1 MDILTWAVLSLL
13 GIAAATTIAPRLG
26 IAAPLLL
33 TVAGIL
39 ISVLPFVSAVEI
51 EPEWI
56 LAGVLP
62 PLLYSAAVSMPTME
76 FRRDFTAISGL
87 SIVLVVISAVVL
99 GFLFSWLIPGLGLAG
114 GIALGAILSPTDAVV
129 ISMVKRLGVPSRA
142 VAVLEGEGLLNDASA
157 LVMLRSALAGM
168 AAAVSLWHVFG
179 DFLYAVAV
187 AATIGWIVGEIN
199 LRLRARV
206 EDSTVNTVISFAVP
220 FVASIPA
227 EHLGA
232 SGLVAAVVAGM
243 VTGRSAARYL
253 SPRHRLSDAQNWRTI
268 ELVLEG
274 GVFLVM
280 GLELRSIIQ
289 EVEEA
294 HLGISSAIGIAAI
307 ALLVTVLI
315 RALYVGPLLV
325 LLKAQAKRGAQ
336 MKPTITTLQERF
348 DPTKMSE
355 QPLLEDPRR
364 RHRQFSPEQIEQ
376 FQTRLRRQI
385 ADIDYFLAEPLGWRE
400 GAIVIWAGLRGVV
413 TLAAAQTLPETMPGR
428 ALLILIAF
436 LVAVVSLL
444 FQGSTLPW
452 LIRTLKL
459 GKADSHAS
467 EGEHKQLTQLLDQ
480 VALKTLEDAGLGEE
494 MQRFR
499 ERLGQEGIDK
509 KSKMDKYKR
518 LRLQVIE
525 AQRNVLLDARDDGM
539 FSAALLSIVLENLDA
554 DQISLE
560 LKGRTAEG

>member
-1 MDILTWAVLSLL
+1 MDMIAWAVLSLL
-13 GIAAATTIAPRLG
+13 GIAAATAIGARLG

-39 ISVLPFVSAVEI
+39 VSVLPFVAAVQI
-51 EPEWI
+51 QPEWI

-99 GFLFSWLIPGLGLAG
+99 GFLFAWLIPGLGLAG

-129 ISMVKRLGVPSRA
+129 LSMVKRLGVPARA
-142 VAVLEGEGLLNDASA
+142 VALLEGEGLLNDASA

-168 AAAVSLWHVFG
+168 AAAVSLWSVFG
-179 DFLYAVAV
+179 DFLYAVVVAV
-187 AATIGWIVGEIN
+187 TIGWIVGEIN
-199 LRLRARV
+199 LRIRARV

-220 FVASIPA
+220 FVAAIPA

-243 VTGRSAARYL
+243 VTGRSAARFL
-253 SPRHRLSDAQNWRTI
+253 SPRHRLSDAQNWRTV

-280 GLELRSIIQ
+280 GLELRSILQ
-289 EVEEA
+289 EVAAA
-294 HLGISSAIGIAAI
+294 HLGISSAIGIAAL
-307 ALLVTVLI
+307 ALVATVLI
-315 RALYVGPLLV
+315 RALYVGPLLG
-325 LLKAQAKRGAQ
+325 LLKAQAKRSEQ
-336 MKPTITTLQERF
+336 LKPRIASLQERF
-348 DPTKMSE
+348 NATKTSV
-355 QPLLEDPRR
+355 QPAPEAARR
-364 RHRQFSPEQIEQ
+364 RRRQFSTEEIER

-400 GAIVIWAGLRGVV
+400 GVIVIWAGLRGVV
-413 TLAAAQTLPETMPGR
+413 TLAAAQTLPATMPGR

-444 FQGSTLPW
+444 LQGSTLPW
-452 LIRTLKL
+452 LVRILKL
-459 GKADSHAS
+459 GKADPNAS
-467 EGEHKQLTQLLDQ
+467 DEERKQLMQLLDQ
-480 VALKTLEDAGLGEE
+480 AAIKALEAGGLGEE
-494 MQRFR
+494 VQRFR
-499 ERLGQEGIDK
+499 ERLAQEGIDT

-518 LRLQVIE
+518 MRLQIIE
-525 AQRNVLLDARDDGM
+525 AQRNVLLDARDDGA
-539 FSAALLSIVLENLDA
+539 FSAALLSVVLENLDA

-560 LKGRTAEG
+560 LKGHPVEG